1 MQSVLILKK
10 LLEHKSHKTIILK
23 KDTNNSVVKEQKVL
37 VISKYATT
45 INEGFETR
53 TCELAY
59 NIALKGYEVTI
70 MTSDSNH
77 LAVFQVLQNL

>member
-1 MQSVLILKK
+1 M
-10 LLEHKSHKTIILK
+10 
-23 KDTNNSVVKEQKVL
+23 KEQKVL

-77 LAVFQVLQNL
+77 LAVFPKYSKIYNQRIHLGVTFWWIKIKYETQVF